1 MKLLAILALAVLAAS
16 HLPAQTE
23 TVLKAKA
30 TDALTESIV
39 IPSGKS
45 VTIASGASIINNGT
59 ATGFGG
65 GGGSLDDIS
74 DVTITTSAT
83 NDFLVRGSSA
93 WINLTPTNAR
103 TALGLGT
110 LAIQSG
116 TISDYLTSAT
126 AASTYQ
132 PLNAKLTAISDLASA
147 AGVLTNNGSGTFG
160 YTATSAGGN
169 GAADNGKLPTFNA
182 QGYLVA
188 LSHQSSPAAG
198 TYPFSNY
205 FQDGYYYNQSFLI
218 GGTLKFSTLTATR
231 AITLPDATGTV
242 ALTSSNISGT
252 AAGLSS
258 TLAVA
263 SGGTGATTATAAR
276 IALLPSMTANGGKFL
291 RVNAGATDYELA
303 TIGGGGD
310 ALVSGSLDQFADV
323 TQTAT
328 KTLAITESTTLA
340 GGTHSGTNTGDQTT
354 ITGNA
359 GTATALQT
367 GRAINGVTFDGTA
380 AITVTAAAG
389 TLTGGTLAS
398 GVTQSSLTSLGTITA
413 GEWQASGIEDA
424 YISSASTWDAKES
437 ALTFS
442 TGLTRSV
449 NTVTVN
455 TSQNIAT
462 LSNLT
467 SNGFVKTS
475 GGTGTLSIDTA
486 TYIASGGALG
496 TPSSGTLTN
505 ATGLPLSTGV
515 TGQLPLAN
523 GGTGAALSDP
533 NADRIAFWDDS
544 AGTMTWLT
552 AGSGLTI
559 TDTTISASGGSGVD
573 VMVIATKGG
582 TDQTDTYTAN
592 TYITVAFG
600 TEVQDDG
607 GDFAANTLTVA
618 SGEMWL
624 ITGAVSSAPTGNAHS
639 HMLALFKDGTI
650 EKKLNVASGYS
661 VPYVTQPFSTIISTA
676 GDYTIRLTLSV
687 SGSRAI
693 EGDATDTYLIC
704 RRLK

>member
-1 MKLLAILALAVLAAS
+1 MTSFLRFVVPALAGLFVSCAAI
-16 HLPAQTE
+16 AQTTGQFE
-23 TVLKAKA
+23 LRKKIAGGFQSYGITPENGKAIGFTSGVPA
-30 TDALTESIV
+30 MLSIGGTPAWGDITGTPTTLAGYGITDAI
-39 IPSGKS
+39 
-45 VTIASGASIINNGT
+45 T
-59 ATGFGG
+59 AA
-65 GGGSLDDIS
+65 
-74 DVTITTSAT
+74 V
-83 NDFLVRGSSA
+83 
-93 WINLTPTNAR
+93 
-103 TALGLGT
+103 
-110 LAIQSG
+110 
-116 TISDYLTSAT
+116 

-132 PLNAKLTAISDLASA
+132 PLNAKLTAIGALTNAS
-147 AGVLTNNGSGTFG
+147 GVLTNNGSGTFS
-160 YTATSAGGN
+160 YTGTSFTGGADKVALYDASGRMRAISVLAGQLAYDYTQIDEISLIFQNHAGGGHTLSYVDYLN
-169 GAADNGKLPTFNA
+169 ASTMFTHLLPA
-182 QGYLVA
+182 VD
-188 LSHQSSPAAG
+188 G
-198 TYPFSNY
+198 T
-205 FQDGYYYNQSFLI
+205 I
-218 GGTLKFSTLTATR
+218 
-231 AITLPDATGTV
+231 ITTGDTGTV
-242 ALTSSNISGT
+242 TNTMLAGSIAISKLALTGT
-252 AAGLSS
+252 
-258 TLAVA
+258 
-263 SGGTGATTATAAR
+263 
-276 IALLPSMTANGGKFL
+276 PNGSKFL
-291 RVNAGATDYELA
+291 RDDGSWQAIA
-303 TIGGGGD
+303 GGGD
-310 ALVSGSLDQFADV
+310 ALVANPLSQFA
-323 TQTAT
+323 AT
-328 KTLAITESTTLA
+328 TSSQLRGVLTDE
-340 GGTHSGTNTGDQTT
+340 SGTGVFLTTTGSAAGLTSFPTLNQNT
-354 ITGNA
+354 TGNA
-359 GTATALQT
+359 ATATALQT

-389 TLTGGTLAS
+389 TLTGVTLAS

-515 TGQLPLAN
+515 TGQMPLAN

-687 SGSRAI
+687 SGSRTI
-693 EGDATDTYLIC
+693 EGDATDTYLIY